1 MLQERDDAEASERRE
16 RPAGPRGPRERR
28 RRGDASPRP
37 RFNSATLERH
47 GLTADEYARIVTLVG
62 REPNLTELGLF
73 SVMWSEHCSYKS
85 SRVHLR
91 RCRPRDRASCR
102 APAKMPARSTSATA
116 SPRCSRSNRT
126 TTRHSSSRTRARRR
140 ASAASFATSS
150 RWARGRSRCSTRC
163 DSDRSRTPRTRRI
176 VAGVVSGIGGYGNSI
191 GIPTVGGEVMFDE
204 AYSGNPLVNVF
215 CLGIA
220 RHDDIVKGAGERH
233 RQPGVL
239 RRRQDGPRR
248 HSRRDDGV
256 GGVRREVGGEAPGR
270 AGGRSVHGEAAARGV
285 PRGDGD
291 RCVRRRAGHGRR
303 GTDVLDVARPDRA
316 AASASRSTSRS
327 CRSARP
333 A

>member
-1 MLQERDDAEASERRE
+1 MSALASGTLARWRRARDDRRF
-16 RPAGPRGPRERR
+16 AH
-28 RRGDASPRP
+28 DQ
-37 RFNSATLERH
+37 ATLERH
-47 GLTADEYARIVTLVG
+47 GLTPDEYARIVELVG
-62 REPNLTELGLF
+62 REPNLTELGIF

-91 RCRPRDRASCR
+91 TLPTEGPRVLQGRA
-102 APAKMPARSTSATA
+102 KTPARSTSATA
-116 SPRCSRSNRT
+116 WPRSSRSNRT
-126 TTRHSSSRTRARRR
+126 TIRRSSSRTRARRR

-163 DSDRSRTPRTRRI
+163 DSDRSRIRAHAPHPAGRRRRHRRLRQQHRHPDRRRRGRCSTRR
-176 VAGVVSGIGGYGNSI
+176 
-191 GIPTVGGEVMFDE
+191 
-204 AYSGNPLVNVF
+204 YSGNPLVNVF

-220 RHDDIVKGAGERH
+220 RHDGIVKGAGQRR

-239 RRRQDGPRR
+239 RRREDGPRR

-256 GGVRREVGGEAPGR
+256 GGVRREVGGEASGR
-270 AGGRSVHGEAAARGV
+270 AGRRSVHGEAAARGV

-291 RCVRRRAGHGRR
+291 RRVRRRAGHGRR
-303 GTDVLDVARPDRA
+303 GADVLDVRDGVARRRRR
-316 AASASRSTSRS
+316 SRSTSRT